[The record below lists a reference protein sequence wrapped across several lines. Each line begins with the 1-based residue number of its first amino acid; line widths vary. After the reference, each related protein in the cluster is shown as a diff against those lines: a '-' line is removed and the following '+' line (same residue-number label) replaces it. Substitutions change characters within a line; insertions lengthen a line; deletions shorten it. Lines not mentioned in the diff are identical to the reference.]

1 MQRNGLWK
9 VPCGGVNEV
18 WDGFNAEKRF
28 NYTRTDRRMGSR
40 KGSRKSG
47 LVNSSK
53 TVSTYAEGRTGK
65 GGSNTETSSPP
76 HEGGCGKAAPE
87 DERTW
92 LMNPTLSQDERY
104 EMMRDM
110 AFIAVVCATGK
121 RCDDLTNLL
130 ISQMVRFP
138 DGKGIMFGFQFGKT
152 LRDGSRHMFGL
163 RQDDITPEICTVRLM
178 DDLDEFASKVRIR
191 KEGNSFLRK

>member
-53 TVSTYAEGRTGK
+53 TISTYAEGRTGK

-121 RCDDLTNLL
+121 GCDNLT
-130 ISQMVRFP
+130 IV
-138 DGKGIMFGFQFGKT
+138 I
-152 LRDGSRHMFGL
+152 
-163 RQDDITPEICTVRLM
+163 IY
-178 DDLDEFASKVRIR
+178 
-191 KEGNSFLRK
+191 